1 MSQLKQNTDNPEH
14 FDLVGLTKD
23 ELELIQVGLT
33 EMTAKLNSNAEFT
46 ADRIRCMALYE
57 DIDAELTKQIVES

>member
-1 MSQLKQNTDNPEH
+1 MSKLIRNTENPEN

-33 EMTAKLNSNAEFT
+33 EMTAKLNSQVEFT
-46 ADRIRCMALYE
+46 ADRLRCMALYE
-57 DIDAELTKQIVES
+57 DIDETLTAEMVES